1 MNVSPYDL
9 PEEKAAHK
17 AGYASDYQMRFSQ
30 AIQAHMAGDS
40 SLLDEFEAQ
49 DPVLQARRRGSLRFI
64 PEYPYSK
71 NHR

>member
-9 PEEKAAHK
+9 PEEKAAYK
-17 AGYASDYQMRFSQ
+17 EGYASDYQRRFSE

-40 SLLDEFEAQ
+40 SLLDAFEAQ